1 MDFSPLV
8 TPGLGTL
15 LQATACQ
22 ATELE
27 LKECECEVHQFW
39 AQALKMLVCPPNT
52 HDDKVLWEGRHPK
65 MEGAGP

>member
-39 AQALKMLVCPPNT
+39 TQALKMLV
-52 HDDKVLWEGRHPK
+52 KMSPK
-65 MEGAGP
+65 YT